1 MKNNDTQTKDSTKKE
16 TSYITS
22 LSSTA
27 IFWTIG
33 LLILIPIGS
42 NGTLKDKS
50 EIIVNNICEC
60 VVLLICSVLISII
73 AYNAK
78 RKRIFIKA
86 NAHLIKAIGIIVSL
100 SGFLTSIICN
110 HLFDVSWT
118 FYYYPQYYL
127 MILGLF
133 IAAIGYIFQ
142 IAIKIKEEQDLTI

>member
-60 VVLLICSVLISII
+60 VVLLICTVLICII

-100 SGFLTSIICN
+100 SGFLTSAICN
-110 HLFDVSWT
+110 HLFDASWT
-118 FYYYPQYYL
+118 FYYYPNYYL
-127 MILGLF
+127 MIIGFF
-133 IAAIGYIFQ
+133 ITAIGYLFQ
-142 IAIKIKEEQDLTI
+142 IAVKMKEEQDLTI

>member
-1 MKNNDTQTKDSTKKE
+1 MKNNETHPQDSTKKE
-16 TSYITS
+16 TRYITS
-22 LSSTA
+22 LPERA
-27 IFWTIG
+27 IFWTIC
-33 LLILIPIGS
+33 LCILILLGRD
-42 NGTLKDKS
+42 GTLKDKP

-100 SGFLTSIICN
+100 SGFLISLICN

-118 FYYYPQYYL
+118 FYYYPKYYL
-127 MILGLF
+127 MIIGMF

>member
-1 MKNNDTQTKDSTKKE
+1 MKNKETHLHDSTKKE
-16 TSYITS
+16 TMYITS
-22 LSSTA
+22 LPERA
-27 IFWTIG
+27 IFWTIC
-33 LLILIPIGS
+33 LFILILLGRD
-42 NGTLKDKS
+42 GTLKDKP

-100 SGFLTSIICN
+100 SGFLTSLICN
-110 HLFDVSWT
+110 HLFDSSWT
-118 FYYYPQYYL
+118 LYYYPKYYL
-127 MILGLF
+127 MIIGMF

>member
-1 MKNNDTQTKDSTKKE
+1 MKNNETHPQDSTKKE
-16 TSYITS
+16 TRYITS
-22 LSSTA
+22 LPERA
-27 IFWTIG
+27 IFWTIC
-33 LLILIPIGS
+33 LCILILLGRD
-42 NGTLKDKS
+42 GTLKDKP

-60 VVLLICSVLISII
+60 VILLICSVLISII

-100 SGFLTSIICN
+100 SGFLISLICN

-118 FYYYPQYYL
+118 FYYYPKYYL
-127 MILGLF
+127 MIIGMF

>member
-100 SGFLTSIICN
+100 SGFLTSLICS
-110 HLFDVSWT
+110 HLFDSSWT
-118 FYYYPQYYL
+118 FYYYPKYYL
-127 MILGLF
+127 MIIGMF